1 MSETQ
6 TPELRARLTL
16 AEVADFE
23 RVSTETVRRWV
34 RAAKLPAIRQ
44 GRQCIVRREDLLEFE
59 RRRFR

>member
-16 AEVADFE
+16 AEVAEFE

-34 RAAKLPAIRQ
+34 RSGKLRAIRQ
-44 GRQCIVRREDLLEFE
+44 GRQHLVPREELLSFE
-59 RRRFR
+59 GRRFR